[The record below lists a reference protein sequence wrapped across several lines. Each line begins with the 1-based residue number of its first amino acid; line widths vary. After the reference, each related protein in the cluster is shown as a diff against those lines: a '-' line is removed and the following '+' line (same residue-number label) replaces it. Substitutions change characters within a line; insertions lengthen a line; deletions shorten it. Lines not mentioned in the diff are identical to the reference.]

1 MEAAITWLV
10 LWAVIAFVVAPL
22 AGWIVS
28 IIGAAIALD
37 NNSEGGALTAVIVGW
52 LLGGAFFHLLA
63 HPGDHPTGLRD
74 PACNCGL
81 IGTPHSPRCMPE
93 P

>member
-52 LLGGAFFHLLA
+52 LLGGVFFIFSLIQAIIQLVSVIQLA
-63 HPGDHPTGLRD
+63 TAG
-74 PACNCGL
+74 
-81 IGTPHSPRCMPE
+81 
-93 P
+93 